1 MRLPRWVSSA
11 ALVLVFGIPA
21 TASAAPI
28 TLGQID
34 TFEDGTTQGWLINLL
49 GMGSPPLPVPAN
61 VPGGGPAGAGDNF
74 LGMVSTGIPL
84 TAGNRMTVLNA
95 TQWAGDYLA
104 GGVTAISM
112 DVANF
117 GPTDVNLR
125 LLFEDAM
132 GGPPTNVAVS
142 TNSIF
147 LPAFSGFGGWTTVI
161 FPINPG
167 SLTALSGNVNSA
179 LSNTTILRIFDSA
192 ALTFPGTPSLAIMGF
207 DNITAT
213 SVPEPA
219 TLLLLGTGMAL
230 ALRRRR

>member
-1 MRLPRWVSSA
+1 LL
-11 ALVLVFGIPA
+11 LVLGIP
-21 TASAAPI
+21 TTTSAAPI

-34 TFEDGTTQGWLINLL
+34 TFEDGTTQGWQINLL
-49 GMGSPPLPVPAN
+49 GLGTPPLPVPVN
-61 VPGGGPAGAGDNF
+61 FPFGGPAGGFDNF
-74 LGMVSTGIPL
+74 LLMISTGIPS
-84 TAGNRMTVLNA
+84 TGMPGNAGNRMTVLNA
-95 TQWAGDYLA
+95 AQWAGDYLA

-132 GGPPTNVAVS
+132 GAPPQNVAVS
-142 TNSIF
+142 TNSIL
-147 LPAFSGFGGWTTVI
+147 LPAFSGFGGWTNVI

-167 SLTALSGNVNSA
+167 SLTALEGSVNTA

-192 ALTFPGTPSLAIMGF
+192 ALTFPGAPSFAVMGF
-207 DNITAT
+207 DNIQATA
-213 SVPEPA
+213 VPEPA